1 MNHSPVS
8 NTCDQCRHWDNDGM
22 SPYGVCRKNPPTGSG
37 WPRTSRKDWCG
48 EYGYPVVEAYPVI
61 DPLPLYKTVKAN
73 HAQAEAYAVSNGL
86 PPPYDPSQINLEK
99 RRPGRPRKVE
109 A

>member
-1 MNHSPVS
+1 MNHSPAS

-48 EYGYPVVEAYPVI
+48 QFGGNAARYVAEATAQPVMN
-61 DPLPLYKTVKAN
+61 PLPLSETVEGNRAIFLDGPDFDL
-73 HAQAEAYAVSNGL
+73 S
-86 PPPYDPSQINLEK
+86 PPEK

>member
-48 EYGYPVVEAYPVI
+48 EYGYPVVEAGPVMN
-61 DPLPLYKTVKAN
+61 PLPLSETVEDN
-73 HAQAEAYAVSNGL
+73 
-86 PPPYDPSQINLEK
+86 PEK